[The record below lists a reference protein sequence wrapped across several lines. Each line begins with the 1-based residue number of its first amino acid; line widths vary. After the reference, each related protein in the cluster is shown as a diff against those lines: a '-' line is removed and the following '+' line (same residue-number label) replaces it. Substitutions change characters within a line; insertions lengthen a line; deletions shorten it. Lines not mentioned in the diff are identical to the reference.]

1 MDSLFRTSL
10 LPAHLC
16 QLVKL
21 TTRRAK
27 LVVVQVF
34 QHHDTSTVTAATGQQ
49 SPFVVPLAD
58 QRTAHPRAAQ
68 RDAGCI
74 TPPPRIARCADDVLP
89 DVPLVRVALRS
100 SVLPVTSW
108 TQQIRLG
115 KERSSRVEPLVQPCR
130 ALLCCYRDGL
140 NQATLYRVS
149 ACYMSVGQKTRIGK
163 IRVLCQIMHEIRVIN
178 FLKRQIRIIPRLRQ
192 TCSFR
197 EFRMAKR
204 KYIYYGCRNINT
216 RISHSKKDISEFDQT
231 CEIREFHMA
240 RKYANFT
247 QKKRNSYNIEVIK
260 QLHHNLLMFT
270 IQAIWIGL
278 AFVTR

>member
-49 SPFVVPLAD
+49 SPFVVPLAV

-68 RDAGCI
+68 RDARCI

-130 ALLCCYRDGL
+130 ALPCCYRDGF
-140 NQATLYRVS
+140 NQVTLYRVPCEC
-149 ACYMSVGQKTRIGK
+149 ALHVYIGTYAPRF
-163 IRVLCQIMHEIRVIN
+163 ILVLS
-178 FLKRQIRIIPRLRQ
+178 L
-192 TCSFR
+192 
-197 EFRMAKR
+197 
-204 KYIYYGCRNINT
+204 Y
-216 RISHSKKDISEFDQT
+216 
-231 CEIREFHMA
+231 
-240 RKYANFT
+240 
-247 QKKRNSYNIEVIK
+247 
-260 QLHHNLLMFT
+260 NLLNTLLKYLGTHSVPILDPRVDSQILGTLYVGFAT
-270 IQAIWIGL
+270 SGTSKVTKWVRQAYLFLFLNKIFL
-278 AFVTR
+278 FALLYYTRNLLRR